1 MAASTQQ
8 PKKNGWTLHFIKS
21 NFFEILKR
29 ANHQNLFQNFA
40 KTEIWKPLKHSNFV
54 GAVVGALFKVFMI
67 FTWKMKRCK
76 TECGLDQTCN
86 LHCGSYSQPHW
97 LTDWL
102 AGWPTDLL
110 AEWLTAQL
118 ANDWLTD
125 WLTEWLTSWPTD
137 LLNGWLT
144 DWLTGWL
151 ID

>member
-1 MAASTQQ
+1 M
-8 PKKNGWTLHFIKS
+8 
-21 NFFEILKR
+21 
-29 ANHQNLFQNFA
+29 
-40 KTEIWKPLKHSNFV
+40 
-54 GAVVGALFKVFMI
+54 VGALFKVLVI

-76 TECGLDQTCN
+76 TDCGWDQTCN

-110 AEWLTAQL
+110 AEWLTVQL

-125 WLTEWLTSWPTD
+125 WLTEWLTGWPTD

-144 DWLTGWL
+144 DWLADWL
-151 ID
+151 ANLLTALACMQSAECWLYCLGVDRVIHWLKDLELIVWLWSWVKPLKIIKYAHYEKP